1 MKRKTNNEAR
11 AGLPAGVLF
20 SVFRVQDKDGRGPFK
35 PGFSSTWVEDR
46 DDHDNLVPWFVEMG
60 RVDLQMIVGMSGG
73 TACRTLDQLR
83 RWFTPSEY
91 KTLRR
96 HGYHAVQLDAG
107 RIIGESAIQLFF
119 ERCRPLKD
127 GATPVEL
134 YPENA
139 IGHPAADGQPEIH
152 DFDKFRHGVEEEWKA
167 GKHPKSK

>member
-1 MKRKTNNEAR
+1 MPNLKSKSKPAR
-11 AGLPAGVLF
+11 AEQEGGKGLQSTALF

-60 RVDLQMIVGMSGG
+60 RVDLQMIAGMSGG
-73 TACRTLDQLR
+73 TACRTLEQLR

-96 HGYHAVQLDAG
+96 HGYQAVRLEAG
-107 RIIGESAIQLFF
+107 RIIGESSIQLFF
-119 ERCRPLKD
+119 ERCRPLRE

-139 IGHPAADGQPEIH
+139 
-152 DFDKFRHGVEEEWKA
+152 
-167 GKHPKSK
+167 